1 MKIEIIFNYFSLWL
15 YGTLDLT
22 YLQICIKKKKKT
34 GKKEITT
41 LDVVNSASVG
51 LLRID
56 AFM

>member
-22 YLQICIKKKKKT
+22 YLQICTKKKKT

>member
-1 MKIEIIFNYFSLWL
+1 MGAW
-15 YGTLDLT
+15 TLLI
-22 YLQICIKKKKKT
+22 YKYVQKKKKT